1 MKKIDE
7 NQKKKKDLENGFDNL
22 AGYLLKDHISKSAPE
37 RERELSQLWDEY
49 SLTIDFNRTDDS
61 GFKLEAGF
69 GAIRF
74 NQRSLHSLWILGFA
88 AQKAFQLYYPF
99 ITYCQIFCF
108 KRLPRIS
115 ENDEESQRLSQECQL
130 LLSSI
135 HDLIQIEKSD
145 DFVWPKGVPEPKDG
159 KPQEI
164 DNQITFDLNCIAAAF
179 CFLHE
184 IRHIQFNQKCES
196 HNPQEEEIQCDTYAC
211 DFLIEKIE
219 DYSKTSGYAV
229 RFLKNRRGMGIILAA
244 VLALLITPSDKWLDS
259 ASHPPLIKRISN
271 IMELLD
277 IPDNDGCW
285 LYFSCLL
292 LALLEQKKVGFQI
305 QWVINQKEFCLDL
318 LRQLELVS
326 TKNTMTG

>member
-7 NQKKKKDLENGFDNL
+7 LENEFDNRT
-22 AGYLLKDHISKSAPE
+22 GYLLKDHISKSAPE

-49 SLTIDFNRTDDS
+49 SPTIYYNRTDDS
-61 GFKLEAGF
+61 GFILEACF
-69 GAIRF
+69 GAIKF
-74 NQRSLHSLWILGFA
+74 NQRSLSSLWILGFA
-88 AQKAFQLYYPF
+88 AQKAFQLYYPYIVYF
-99 ITYCQIFCF
+99 QVFCYKLLPETF
-108 KRLPRIS
+108 KRDPVC
-115 ENDEESQRLSQECQL
+115 QKLSQECQI

-135 HDLIQIEKSD
+135 YDLIKIKNSD

-164 DNQITFDLNCIAAAF
+164 DNQIAFDLNCIAAAF
-179 CFLHE
+179 FFLHE
-184 IRHIQFNQKCES
+184 IGHIQFKKNCETQ
-196 HNPQEEEIQCDTYAC
+196 NPLKEEILCDSYAC
-211 DFLIEKIE
+211 DFLIKKIE

-229 RFLKNRRGMGIILAA
+229 RCLKNKRGMGIILAA

-259 ASHPPLIKRISN
+259 ESHPPPIKRISN

-292 LALLEQKKVGFQI
+292 LALLEQKNVDFEI

-326 TKNTMTG
+326 T